1 MQMEYSFEKN
11 VRISSGWMFASDSVS
26 LPRLDNPT
34 GACPTHRRQWA
45 DFLVSLMAPLHRQ
58 YKTARTETRRHLL
71 LKIRQMPT
79 RTSASR
85 GYVFVRHKGGIYAIC
100 CLVPIRDTHKSPTN
114 CLPGCGH
121 DPRSAPN
128 LEKHGSSKMQTFGWL
143 EMPHFL
149 NRISIWISSWNPTVW
164 SSNNIT
170 YQPKSGLCLLRQFH
184 RSILKLIPWG
194 SEPRGRVPVQRL
206 PEEASQ
212 SVPGS
217 ME

>member
-1 MQMEYSFEKN
+1 MQMEYSLEKN
-11 VRISSGWMFASDSVS
+11 VSISSSGMFASDSVS

-79 RTSASR
+79 QTSASR
-85 GYVFVRHKGGIYAIC
+85 GYVLFRGANKGHTRRSYK
-100 CLVPIRDTHKSPTN
+100 LS
-114 CLPGCGH
+114 PGCGH

-128 LEKHGSSKMQTFGWL
+128 LERHGSSQMQTSGWL

-149 NRISIWISSWNPTVW
+149 NRISTCIS
-164 SSNNIT
+164 I
-170 YQPKSGLCLLRQFH
+170 
-184 RSILKLIPWG
+184 
-194 SEPRGRVPVQRL
+194 
-206 PEEASQ
+206 
-212 SVPGS
+212 
-217 ME
+217 

>member
-1 MQMEYSFEKN
+1 MEYSLEKN
-11 VRISSGWMFASDSVS
+11 VSISSGRMFASDSVS

-79 RTSASR
+79 QTSASR
-85 GYVFVRHKGGIYAIC
+85 GYVLFRGANKGHTRRSYK
-100 CLVPIRDTHKSPTN
+100 LS
-114 CLPGCGH
+114 PGCGH

-128 LEKHGSSKMQTFGWL
+128 LERHGSSKMQTSGWL

-149 NRISIWISSWNPTVW
+149 IRISTCIS
-164 SSNNIT
+164 I
-170 YQPKSGLCLLRQFH
+170 
-184 RSILKLIPWG
+184 
-194 SEPRGRVPVQRL
+194 
-206 PEEASQ
+206 
-212 SVPGS
+212 
-217 ME
+217 

>member
-1 MQMEYSFEKN
+1 
-11 VRISSGWMFASDSVS
+11 MFASDSVS

-79 RTSASR
+79 QTSASR
-85 GYVFVRHKGGIYAIC
+85 GYVLFDIKMAFMPSVVWCRKGHTRILKLSA
-100 CLVPIRDTHKSPTN
+100 
-114 CLPGCGH
+114 GCGH

-128 LEKHGSSKMQTFGWL
+128 LERHGSSKMQTFGWL

-149 NRISIWISSWNPTVW
+149 IRISSYIPSEVEKHDFLSYYFSQQKGQPVSCGSPFFFISSLNRLHALRCLKAQQINT
-164 SSNNIT
+164 
-170 YQPKSGLCLLRQFH
+170 GL
-184 RSILKLIPWG
+184 KY
-194 SEPRGRVPVQRL
+194 RL
-206 PEEASQ
+206 CQ
-212 SVPGS
+212 L
-217 ME
+217 